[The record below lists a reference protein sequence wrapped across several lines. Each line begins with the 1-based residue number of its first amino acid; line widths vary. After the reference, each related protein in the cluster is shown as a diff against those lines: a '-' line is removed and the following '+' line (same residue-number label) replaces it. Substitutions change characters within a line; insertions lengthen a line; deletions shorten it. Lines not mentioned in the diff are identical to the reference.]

1 MATLLLVIIY
11 IAFISLGLPDSLLG
25 PAWPIIHKDFQVSIS
40 YAGIVTMIISGGTI
54 LSSFFSGKLIK
65 RFGTG
70 KITAVSVFLTAAGLA
85 GTYFSPGF
93 LWICL
98 CGIPLGI
105 GAGAVDSAL
114 NNFVALHYKAKHM
127 NWLHCFWGIGA
138 TAGPLIMSFFIRKN
152 NNWRMGY
159 GVIAILQIILVA
171 CLILSLPLWK
181 KFQQEETEQTT
192 DSVDIKISKLISL
205 PGAKPALTSFF
216 CYCAIEATAGLWGS
230 SYLVTA
236 KGISAEV
243 AARWISLYYLGITIG
258 RFLSGFLSLKM
269 NNKTLIRL
277 GQIIILVGVALLA
290 LPLFDIFQMFAFILI
305 GLGCAPIYPAMLHE
319 TPNRFG
325 KEISQGIMGIQMA
338 VAYVGGTFMSPLFG
352 LLSKLIGFQ
361 WFPAFLLFLVAI
373 MLVSSEMMN
382 KILKHRKNEVQK
394 DTVEALGS
402 E

>member
-70 KITAVSVFLTAAGLA
+70 KITAVSVFLTAAGLT
-85 GTYFSPGF
+85 GTYFSPDF
-93 LWICL
+93 PWICL

-159 GVIAILQIILVA
+159 GAIAVLQIILVA
-171 CLILSLPLWK
+171 CLMLSLPLWK
-181 KFQQEETEQTT
+181 KFQQEETEDTT
-192 DSVDIKISKLISL
+192 DSIDIKLSQLISL
-205 PGAKPALTSFF
+205 PGAKPALISFL

-230 SYLVTA
+230 SYLVTV

-243 AARWISLYYLGITIG
+243 AASWISLYYFGITMG
-258 RFLSGFLSLKM
+258 RFLSGFLSLKI
-269 NNKTLIRL
+269 NNKNLIRL
-277 GQIIILVGVALLA
+277 GQVIILCGASLLA
-290 LPLFDIFQMFAFILI
+290 LPFFDILQMFAFILI
-305 GLGCAPIYPAMLHE
+305 GLGCAPVFPAMLHE

-338 VAYVGGTFMSPLFG
+338 VAYMGSTFMPPLFG
-352 LLSKLIGFQ
+352 FLSKLTGFQ
-361 WFPAFLLFLVAI
+361 WFPAFLLFFVVVL
-373 MLVSSEMMN
+373 LVSSEMVN
-382 KILKHRKNEVQK
+382 KIQIASKK
-394 DTVEALGS
+394 DAAKALRS